1 LRAFTRDQ
9 FDSLDADARRVSF
22 TVARVATAESVERV
36 RDLISDA
43 QRYGRTYRQVRPALR
58 EAVDSAP
65 LSAPQ
70 LEAIFRTY
78 VGRAQAAGALDSLN
92 NPMVRDEFPY
102 RMWSATH
109 DARTEQSHKD
119 MEHSGLDGTAIYR
132 ADDPIWTWAMAPVR
146 WNSVVPGTIIQGD
159 VEYASKARYSGKVFK
174 FSSKSG
180 RSVTVTA
187 NHPVLTNRG
196 FIPAKS
202 ITIGENLLCDNRPV
216 NSPAMPSNNANNP
229 PTRIENIFESFSR
242 SSRPHSVKG
251 SGLNFNSKV
260 DGWYGNIEVV
270 AANRI
275 LSDNFQPYSPKSQ
288 GSNFFITS
296 YRDFAFPRLGFLGS
310 PDKNFLVDFLSSVIR
325 PHLLQ
330 VLRQAKPRNPR
341 SSGFGL
347 AADWDVSRY
356 KTNANSAT
364 ADSEIFR
371 QLIFRNP
378 GNVFSD
384 KLVNIDVQHYD
395 GLVYD
400 VQTTTG
406 HMVADGIVVSNCR
419 CNSSIPISIEDA
431 ARYGVREA
439 IKWMETGI
447 PPVVPTFVKSIPL
460 KPVKNWVPTGGR
472 LLAV

>member
-1 LRAFTRDQ
+1 MIEKYLKAANAIARELKRGLVSLDSFKNAQWFRFYTDSMPVFQRADELTARVLRDAQLAGWVDTAENIFRMAGIQEDGPPAAISLFDYPHFTNSPVSFEAAEKGANYLAGLRAFTRDQ

-36 RDLISDA
+36 RDLIADA

-102 RMWSATH
+102 RIWSATH
-109 DARTEQSHKD
+109 DARAEQSHKD

-146 WNSVVPGTIIQGD
+146 W
-159 VEYASKARYSGKVFK
+159 
-174 FSSKSG
+174 
-180 RSVTVTA
+180 
-187 NHPVLTNRG
+187 
-196 FIPAKS
+196 
-202 ITIGENLLCDNRPV
+202 
-216 NSPAMPSNNANNP
+216 
-229 PTRIENIFESFSR
+229 
-242 SSRPHSVKG
+242 
-251 SGLNFNSKV
+251 
-260 DGWYGNIEVV
+260 
-270 AANRI
+270 
-275 LSDNFQPYSPKSQ
+275 
-288 GSNFFITS
+288 
-296 YRDFAFPRLGFLGS
+296 
-310 PDKNFLVDFLSSVIR
+310 
-325 PHLLQ
+325 
-330 VLRQAKPRNPR
+330 
-341 SSGFGL
+341 
-347 AADWDVSRY
+347 
-356 KTNANSAT
+356 
-364 ADSEIFR
+364 
-371 QLIFRNP
+371 
-378 GNVFSD
+378 
-384 KLVNIDVQHYD
+384 
-395 GLVYD
+395 
-400 VQTTTG
+400 
-406 HMVADGIVVSNCR
+406 NCR

-460 KPVKNWVPTGGR
+460 KPVKGWVPTGGR